1 MALPPLCFDCWNP
14 VIAVRLVLSY
24 KRTKT
29 IIVRMRHRSLLYVL
43 CSVLCLLSAVPPS
56 FSAPQHEQ
64 QVQPPASVEEPLYG
78 RRFFVQLRGVFG
90 RFRDSDLQRA
100 FEKAQPI
107 DCSELINE
115 KGEWRTVAFFNEKRE
130 LGDWYRATLEEVKSD
145 LAVFIFKGVCRGDHA
160 PVQLTTK
167 FPVSESIEAFNQQRI
182 PLDQVEVNVNAAV
195 RATFDTRTQAYT
207 FDLPF
212 LFLVGEQDNTKIYS
226 LEPPRLLGRE
236 RYATEAIDHWDCKS
250 VTADAVTYQFLI
262 CKTTTVGREAA
273 GRNQYQRPAFGASA
287 YFILSDG
294 KEASSSVKL
303 SFGDDNDAKVE
314 DNSPIPNAGG
324 DQGPVVWE
332 APDSEERLSDVLR
345 DEFRMRFTPQ
355 SWTGRIGAS
364 QVLTARRL
372 SSLESSNASSSADSC
387 VWLPGDSASA
397 NRLLAADH
405 GEPLAYAITARD
417 PEGQSSASVTF
428 SIGTIAGLHIGS
440 LQCFFP
446 RTASAGSVTFGRWKS
461 TVGDALT
468 LEVRQ

>member
-1 MALPPLCFDCWNP
+1 MML
-14 VIAVRLVLSY
+14 
-24 KRTKT
+24 
-29 IIVRMRHRSLLYVL
+29 RSLLL
-43 CSVLCLLSAVPPS
+43 ILLFA
-56 FSAPQHEQ
+56 AAQLER
-64 QVQPPASVEEPLYG
+64 QVQAPTAVEEPLYG

-145 LAVFIFKGVCRGDHA
+145 LAVFSFKGVCRGERA
-160 PVQLTTK
+160 MVQLTTK
-167 FPVSESIEAFNQQRI
+167 FPVSESIEAYNQQRI
-182 PLDQVEVNVNAAV
+182 ALDQVEVNVNAPV
-195 RATFDTRTQAYT
+195 RASFDTKTQAYT
-207 FDLPF
+207 FDLPY
-212 LFLVGEQDNTKIYS
+212 LFLVGEQDNQRIYS
-226 LEPPRLLGRE
+226 LEPPRLLGRD

-262 CKTTTVGREAA
+262 CRTTTVAREAA
-273 GRNQYQRPAFGASA
+273 LRNQSRGATFGASA

-303 SFGDDNDAKVE
+303 SFTDDNNTKVE
-314 DNSPIPNAGG
+314 DQSPAANPAAV

-345 DEFRMRFTPQ
+345 DEFRMRFAPQ
-355 SWTGRIGAS
+355 SWTGHIGSAQILS
-364 QVLTARRL
+364 ARRL
-372 SSLESSNASSSADSC
+372 SSLASATPSPGADSC
-387 VWLPGDSASA
+387 VWLPGDAGAAS
-397 NRLLAADH
+397 RLLAS
-405 GEPLAYAITARD
+405 EPAEPVNYAITARD
-417 PEGQSSASVTF
+417 QDGQSSTSVSF
-428 SIGTIAGLHIGS
+428 DIGTIAGLHLGT

-446 RTASAGSVTFGRWKS
+446 RTPSLGSVTFGRWKS

-468 LEVRQ
+468 LEVRP